1 MRVSRIALAPALAV
15 ALASCAT
22 RPAPAPEP
30 RAPPRPAPRVVPPMA
45 APPSQLQWQDA
56 PLSPG
61 DWSWDGGGG
70 AASFGPP
77 GQPSLVVRCA
87 GAGRVTI
94 ERRGVAPATG
104 GSLTIRTSSMARTL
118 PARSGREGLEAG
130 LAASDPLLD
139 AILFSRGRFAVEATM
154 LPVLIVPSWPE
165 PARVVDDCRG

>member
-22 RPAPAPEP
+22 RPPPAPEP
-30 RAPPRPAPRVVPPMA
+30 RVPVRPVPGPTPA
-45 APPSQLQWQDA
+45 IATPPSRLQWQDA

-61 DWSWDGGGG
+61 DWSWEGG

-94 ERRGVAPATG
+94 ERRGVAPG
-104 GSLTIRTSSMARTL
+104 GNLTIRTTSMARTL
-118 PARSGREGLEAG
+118 PARSGPEGLEAS

-139 AILFSRGRFAVEATM
+139 AILFSRGRFAVEAGV
-154 LPVLIVPSWPE
+154 LPLLIVPSWPE
-165 PARVVDDCRG
+165 PARVVDDCRA